1 MEYDNFQDVDI
12 IDFVHMKLHAQNWVD
27 TSEHWQ
33 QKVDWYFHDGLKIG
47 NHQQH
52 GVFHYTEKD
61 FCDKILAR
69 YEQCTG

>member
-1 MEYDNFQDVDI
+1 MCPIVLELMEYDNFPQDVDL

-33 QKVDWYFHDGLKIG
+33 QKVDWYFNDGLKIG

-52 GVFHYTEKD
+52 GVFI
-61 FCDKILAR
+61 ILKKTSVTK
-69 YEQCTG
+69 Y

>member
-1 MEYDNFQDVDI
+1 MLSICRYSALFLAVLSTIYSDPLD
-12 IDFVHMKLHAQNWVD
+12 HY
-27 TSEHWQ
+27 WQ

-47 NHQQH
+47 NHQQN